1 MKRNSLLFKLILSS
15 LILML
20 LPFIVIISLVSS
32 YFIKTALDEKKAFN
46 FYVTNDIAY
55 SVDSTISAINNISIS
70 IVSSNAI
77 REFLLSD
84 ISVGNASYFS
94 LYTNAASALQT
105 LSLQEPSLA
114 DIYILTNHK
123 KTLHSDSNYNT
134 AFTSEE
140 IVKMD
145 KSIGVWF
152 WSHEKGKLAMCRA
165 IRNTNNLKDTIAY
178 LKIVIDPDAIYK
190 HFNSK
195 NISEDMSFAL
205 LDTDGTILLHN
216 LSQTS
221 LWLADEIEG
230 KPSLLSEYNAADFL
244 VSQNSSSYN
253 ILPQKLKQRNTYVVA
268 FAVDKTKEYHQLL
281 YKIVIFLISLFVILA
296 SIQAFIYNRLFINP
310 ITVLGNLMKSIESE
324 DFSVRFELKASD
336 EIQTLANKFNMMSAK
351 LQFLHDEVYQNNL
364 KLKDSEIKNL
374 LSEINPHFL
383 YNVFDSICWMIELK
397 DTNNA
402 VLMVQ
407 KLSSLFRLSLYRSP
421 DGLIPFEKELE
432 HAKSYIAIQQLRFNK
447 IEFTLDVQ
455 EGLEKIYV
463 MKLVLQPILE
473 NAIKHGLAPV
483 GGQGE
488 ILLAVYTQD
497 NDIIY
502 YIYDSGVGINPEKIQ
517 GLLEENNISVGTD
530 GLALTNVNERLKLM
544 FGKSYGISC
553 HSPSEKG
560 SIFIVRQPIT
570 YKGDPKDD

>member
-1 MKRNSLLFKLILSS
+1 MKRNSLLFKLILSN

-20 LPFIVIISLVSS
+20 LPFIMIISLVSL
-32 YFIKTALDEKKAFN
+32 YFTKTALDEKKDFN
-46 FYVTNDIAY
+46 FYVANDVAY

-70 IVSSNAI
+70 IISSNAI
-77 REFLLSD
+77 RDFLLSNLSID
-84 ISVGNASYFS
+84 SAAYLS
-94 LYTNAASALQT
+94 LYSNATSVLQT
-105 LSLQEPSLA
+105 LSLQEQSLA
-114 DIYILTNHK
+114 DIYILTYNK
-123 KTLHSDSNYNT
+123 RTMHSDSNYNT
-134 AFTSEE
+134 SFTSEE
-140 IVKMD
+140 INKMD
-145 KSIGVWF
+145 RSNGGWF
-152 WSHEKGKLAMCRA
+152 WSHEKGKLAICRA
-165 IRNTNNLKDTIAY
+165 IRNTNNLKEIIAY
-178 LKIVIDPDAIYK
+178 LKIVMDQDTFYK

-205 LDTDGTILLHN
+205 FDMDGTILLHN
-216 LSQTS
+216 LNKSS
-221 LWLADEIEG
+221 LWLADEIKG
-230 KPSLLSEYNAADFL
+230 NPSLLSEYNTDSFL
-244 VSQNSSSYN
+244 VSRGNSSYN
-253 ILPQKLKQRNTYVVA
+253 ILPQKLEQKNSYVVA
-268 FAVDKTKEYHQLL
+268 FAIDKTKEYHQLL

-296 SIQAFIYNRLFINP
+296 TIQTFIYNNLFINP

-324 DFSVRFELKASD
+324 DFSVRFESKASD

-351 LQFLHDEVYQNNL
+351 LQFLHNEVYQNNL

-383 YNVFDSICWMIELK
+383 YNVFDSICWMIELR

-407 KLSSLFRLSLYRSP
+407 KLSSLFRLSLYRTS

-455 EGLEKIYV
+455 EGLEKVHV

-488 ILLAVYTQD
+488 ILLAVYAQD

-502 YIYDSGVGINPEKIQ
+502 YIYDNGVGINPEKIQ
-517 GLLEENNISVGTD
+517 GLLQENNISIGTD
-530 GLALTNVNERLKLM
+530 GLALINVNERIKLM
-544 FGKSYGISC
+544 FGKNYGISC

-570 YKGDPKDD
+570 YRED